1 MATNHEIEFKQ
12 IITASLYETLQEKYF
27 KNCVLFK
34 QVNYYIDTPDFK
46 LKQHRS
52 ALRIRVK
59 DKQFE
64 MTLKTPAEVGLMEY
78 NHIISINPEIDMII
92 PNDSLPD
99 DIRQILVKQFGVNDQ
114 SLSILGALTTYRQE
128 TQYQGDLLVLDKS
141 EYLDTTD
148 YELEFEVKDYD
159 QGLLKFQSLLN
170 EWNLEHKQPLNKVQ
184 RFFKKKETLSNNIN

>member
-12 IITASLYETLQEKYF
+12 IISASLYETLQEKYF

-128 TQYQGDLLVLDKS
+128 TQYQGDLRVLDKS

-159 QGLLKFQSLLN
+159 QGLQKFQSLLN

>member
-92 PNDSLPD
+92 PNDSLPN

-159 QGLLKFQSLLN
+159 QGLQKFQSLLN

-184 RFFKKKETLSNNIN
+184 RF

>member
-159 QGLLKFQSLLN
+159 QGLQKFQSLLN

>member
-92 PNDSLPD
+92 PNDSLPN

-159 QGLLKFQSLLN
+159 QGLQKFQSLLN

-184 RFFKKKETLSNNIN
+184 RFFKKKETLS

>member
-12 IITASLYETLQEKYF
+12 IISASLYETLQEKYF

-99 DIRQILVKQFGVNDQ
+99 DIRQILVKQFSVNDQ

-159 QGLLKFQSLLN
+159 QGLQKFQSLLN

>member
-12 IITASLYETLQEKYF
+12 IISASLYETLQEKYF

-99 DIRQILVKQFGVNDQ
+99 DIRQILVKQFSVNDQ

-159 QGLLKFQSLLN
+159 QGLQKFQSLLN

-184 RFFKKKETLSNNIN
+184 RFLRKKKLFQTI

>member
-92 PNDSLPD
+92 PNDSLPN

-159 QGLLKFQSLLN
+159 QGLQKFQSLLN

-184 RFFKKKETLSNNIN
+184 RFFKKKKLFQTI

>member
-92 PNDSLPD
+92 PNDSLPN

-159 QGLLKFQSLLN
+159 QGLQKFQSLLN